1 MFLRTYID
9 NSNVDYTCLN
19 RRGLH
24 LNKKGSTTLSKNYGN
39 YFNNQKLNKTRPG
52 VFGLQSIS

>member
-52 VFGLQSIS
+52 VFGL